1 MIDDEQIISKY
12 IDNNSIKK
20 NCQYWNH
27 IDTEDQL
34 YIKDKFK
41 HIENIK
47 LSECLYMIL
56 HHLDNRPL
64 CPICNKEI
72 KLERFSLGYKTF
84 CSNNCKYSDKGKQ
97 FILARAL
104 RHKNNGLGFK
114 RYSWWGYKCV
124 FTFRRSSRV
133 QSKR

>member
-1 MIDDEQIISKY
+1 MNKDNQIISKY

-27 IDTEDQL
+27 IDTEDQI

-72 KLERFSLGYKTF
+72 KQNDFHQDIKHFVLIIVNIQIKENKLSW
-84 CSNNCKYSDKGKQ
+84 
-97 FILARAL
+97 
-104 RHKNNGLGFK
+104 KNK
-114 RYSWWGYKCV
+114 RIHV
-124 FTFRRSSRV
+124 
-133 QSKR
+133 

>member
-12 IDNNSIKK
+12 IENNSIKK

-27 IDTEDQL
+27 INTEDQL
-34 YIKDKFK
+34 YLKDKFK

-64 CPICNKEI
+64 CPICNKRNIAINNKLNYYEIFPININDMKI
-72 KLERFSLGYKTF
+72 KLEKIIRKIDNL
-84 CSNNCKYSDKGKQ
+84 
-97 FILARAL
+97 
-104 RHKNNGLGFK
+104 
-114 RYSWWGYKCV
+114 
-124 FTFRRSSRV
+124 
-133 QSKR
+133 